1 MWPIANTP
9 MGYVATG
16 TMISRDR
23 QIVNGGQAVGGCV
36 AHVASAENQGV
47 NMSNIIKSLFGKK
60 ENGNGAAAAPE
71 AVLETVSEANAP
83 ATAAGPIH
91 VTDDTFEDLVLNAS
105 VPVLVDFW
113 APWCGP
119 CRMIAPIVEEL
130 AAKYAG
136 RAVIAKV
143 NTDEN
148 IDVATNLGIMGIPTI
163 ILFRDGEE
171 VDRVVGFA
179 PGHTL
184 EDKLK
189 ALLG

>member
-1 MWPIANTP
+1 
-9 MGYVATG
+9 MG
-16 TMISRDR
+16 
-23 QIVNGGQAVGGCV
+23 
-36 AHVASAENQGV
+36 
-47 NMSNIIKSLFGKK
+47 NIIKSLFGKK
-60 ENGNGAAAAPE
+60 ENGNGATVGTAE
-71 AVLETVSEANAP
+71 AVVQADAP
-83 ATAAGPIH
+83 ASAVAAGPIH
-91 VTDDTFEDLVLNAS
+91 VTDDTFEEVVLNAS

-130 AAKYAG
+130 AAKYEG
-136 RAVIAKV
+136 QAVIAKI

-163 ILFRDGEE
+163 ILFQGGEE

-184 EDKLK
+184 EEKLGG
-189 ALLG
+189 LIG